1 MTAPQR
7 DADEGSTDGL
17 HSSSERY
24 EQGGKDLCK
33 AFQGKYR
40 VAVAILVRLI
50 LLVHSVLAVWLV
62 VSLTDRT
69 WLWMLLGVNLL
80 LVLET
85 IFTLAKRGGRESKWI
100 CPCFVAYLAAVLP
113 PIWLVE
119 MDRLN
124 RYNDA
129 LDKSNNLTSL
139 VEVNGLTVPIRLE
152 PEVWVSVM
160 EQTLLF
166 LLVLCR
172 WLLPRGDISRHE
184 LSQLLF
190 VFMGIASDNME
201 LFELFDEPEVR
212 GDRVLTYV
220 VLGVWS
226 LSLLQF
232 VFVLTATKNTL
243 KLRGVQPAITAART
257 RQKKKKHGVC
267 EFMFTTEIWSL
278 LFSVVVQ
285 DGPYAATRI
294 YTLLTYDLLTYSIIF
309 FICKNLLVIS
319 LVFYRLAIICVER
332 CIDDDDDEDDD
343 DDDDSV
349 TQNGGGRTVPSR
361 NKTLLSG
368 ARVEPAPVPMTL
380 FNRNTDSF

>member
-1 MTAPQR
+1 M
-7 DADEGSTDGL
+7 GIS
-17 HSSSERY
+17 
-24 EQGGKDLCK
+24 
-33 AFQGKYR
+33 FQ
-40 VAVAILVRLI
+40 
-50 LLVHSVLAVWLV
+50 
-62 VSLTDRT
+62 
-69 WLWMLLGVNLL
+69 
-80 LVLET
+80 
-85 IFTLAKRGGRESKWI
+85 
-100 CPCFVAYLAAVLP
+100 
-113 PIWLVE
+113 
-119 MDRLN
+119 
-124 RYNDA
+124 
-129 LDKSNNLTSL
+129 
-139 VEVNGLTVPIRLE
+139 LTVPIKLE
-152 PEVWVSVM
+152 PELWVSVV

-349 TQNGGGRTVPSR
+349 TQNGGGRTMPSR